1 MKSKA
6 TAYLLWALG
15 LIFICGLHR
24 FYLGKIGTGLI
35 WFFTFGIFGLGT
47 LIDLFTLSGQVE
59 RVNTNEELKTI
70 RASAL
75 TANKRND

>member
-1 MKSKA
+1 MRVLKKA
-6 TAYLLWALG
+6 NQ
-15 LIFICGLHR
+15 R
-24 FYLGKIGTGLI
+24 FYPQKIGTGLI
-35 WFFTFGIFGLGT
+35 WLFTFGIFGLGT

-75 TANKRND
+75 SANKRND